1 VRAQVLAVFVA
12 SRLTTV
18 VLLAATL
25 VLAAIHSP
33 ALAQPATPAPTIRVS
48 AFNPPSL
55 GSYIPPIIKARG
67 LDRAN
72 GFTLE
77 MAYKPSDT
85 YQVDFASGQDQV
97 GGSSTFISEARR
109 VSQGVEVIC
118 LFTVFDYFAA
128 LITSDPQIK
137 TFKDMEGKQLAA
149 DTPTTLWAMGQW
161 FLTKS
166 GVDMSRVKVISQG
179 SPAMVVSIQAG
190 RVDAVFV
197 AEPTYSVIMRGPNAG
212 QLHSVVAD
220 NALWKKLTGLPTLPL
235 LGVSVHKSWLA
246 KNREQAQAL
255 YTAYKQAAD
264 WAIANPSDAAKIIAG
279 ATKLNPVPLED
290 ALKSGRLGLR
300 VQPAVNGKDT
310 ILAALQLALQTKQ
323 VEKVPSAETFFYNT
337 GLR

>member
-1 VRAQVLAVFVA
+1 MLVAV
-12 SRLTTV
+12 
-18 VLLAATL
+18 TL
-25 VLAAIHSP
+25 VLAGIHSP
-33 ALAQPATPAPTIRVS
+33 ALAQPATSPPAIRVS

-55 GSYIPPIIKARG
+55 GSYIPPIVKARG

-109 VSQGVEVIC
+109 ASQGVEIIC
-118 LFTVFDYFAA
+118 LFTVFDYFGA
-128 LITSDPQIK
+128 LITSNPQIR
-137 TFKDMEGKQLAA
+137 TFKDLEGKQLAA

-161 FLTKS
+161 FLTRS
-166 GVDMSRVKVISQG
+166 GVEMGKVKVISQG
-179 SPAMVVSIQAG
+179 APAMVVSIQAN

-197 AEPTYSVIMRGPNAG
+197 SEPTYSVIMRGPNAG

-220 NALWKKLTGLPTLPL
+220 NALWKQLTGLPTLPL

-246 KNREQAQAL
+246 RNPAQAQAL
-255 YTAYKQAAD
+255 YNAYKQAAE
-264 WAIANPSDAAKIIAG
+264 WAIANPPDAARIIAD

-290 ALKSGRLGLR
+290 ALRSGRLGLR
-300 VQPAVNGKDT
+300 VQPAVHGKDT
-310 ILAALQLALQTKQ
+310 ILAALQMAVQQKQ
-323 VEKVPSAETFFYNT
+323 VEKVPAADTFFYT
-337 GLR
+337 GLK

>member
-1 VRAQVLAVFVA
+1 MRIVATLA
-12 SRLTTV
+12 
-18 VLLAATL
+18 LLACGL
-25 VLAAIHSP
+25 SPIVGP
-33 ALAQPATPAPTIRVS
+33 ALAQPPAPLPTIRVS

-55 GSYIPPIIKARG
+55 GSYIPPIIKGRG

-109 VSQGVEVIC
+109 ASQGVEIIN

-128 LITSDPQIK
+128 VVTSNPQIK
-137 TFKDMEGKQLAA
+137 TFKDLEGKELAA

-161 FLTKS
+161 FLSKS
-166 GVDMSRVKVISQG
+166 GVDMGKVKVISQG
-179 SPAMVVSIQAG
+179 SPAMVVSIQAK

-197 AEPTYSVIMRGPNAG
+197 AEPTYSVIMRGPHAG

-220 NALWKKLTGLPTLPL
+220 NALWKQLTGLPTLPL
-235 LGVSVHKSWLA
+235 LGVAAHKSWLA
-246 KNREQAQAL
+246 KNRDQAQAL

-264 WAIANPSDAAKIIAG
+264 WAIANPPDAARIIAA
-279 ATKLNPVPLED
+279 ATRLNPAPLED
-290 ALKSGRLGLR
+290 ALRSGRLGLR

-310 ILAALQLALQTKQ
+310 ILAALQLALQSKQ
-323 VEKVPSAETFFYNT
+323 VTQVPSADSFFYT
-337 GLR
+337 GLK